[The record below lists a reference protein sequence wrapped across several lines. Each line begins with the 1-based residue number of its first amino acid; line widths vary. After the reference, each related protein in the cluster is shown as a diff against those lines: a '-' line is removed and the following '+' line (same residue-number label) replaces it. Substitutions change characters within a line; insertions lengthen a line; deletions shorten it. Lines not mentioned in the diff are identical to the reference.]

1 MIQVD
6 TMNQNFKTN
15 MSKHK
20 LINNISGWIV
30 FAISATVYLLTV
42 EPTASFWDVGEFI
55 TSAYKLEVGHPPGA
69 PFFMLVGNFFSQL
82 TNDPTQVARM
92 VNSMSAL
99 MSAFTILFLFWTIT
113 HLTKKLILKDRN
125 DDITIAKNIVI
136 IGSGVVG
143 ALVYTFSDTFWFS
156 AVEGEVYAFSSMLT
170 AIVFWLILKWEDN
183 AERPHSDKWLVLIA
197 YVMGLSIGVHLLNL
211 LCIPAI
217 VLVYYYKNT
226 ENATWK
232 GSVKALLVSFGL
244 IVILMWGVIPGF
256 TKVGG
261 WFELLFVNSF
271 GMSFNS
277 GLFFYLFILV
287 AALAWGLYETISV
300 KGKIT
305 RAKTAFFITLALTGV
320 LFIGGSTWLWI
331 ALIAVGAYLIFKHQ
345 KISKRFINLSMSCL
359 MVILV
364 GFSAYALIPIR
375 SAANPPLDLNSPEDI
390 FSLGSYLN
398 REQYGETPLIHGTTY
413 ASQIARNADGSA
425 ITDGERVSYK
435 QVLKTSPDQKD
446 RYEKVTSPR
455 YKYTNTMLLPRMH
468 SNPNNPSFRNHIIG
482 YERWGGVNDQ
492 NTQPTFWQNMKFMF
506 GYQFNYMYWRYFM
519 WNFSGRQNDLQ
530 GDGGM
535 TKGNWITGI
544 SIIDEHV
551 LGLGP
556 QKDIAPDVA
565 DNKGRNKYF
574 MLPLILGIIGILY
587 QLRLEERGK
596 KNFMVVFML
605 FFMTGLA
612 IILYLNQTFMEPR
625 ERDYAYAGSFYAFS
639 IWVGMGVAGIS
650 LFLKQHIKENK
661 IAAAIATAACLF
673 VPIQM
678 ATQNWDDHDRS
689 GRTIAR
695 DTGMNYLSSV
705 GENGIL
711 FTNGDNDTYPLWYVQ
726 ETEGFRTDVRVT
738 NLSFLQTEWYI
749 DQLIRPAYESEPLPI
764 KWSRQR
770 YSGEAGSAA
779 FVISKQEIESVLQQ
793 NQIPPMSYSS
803 YYDRNI
809 FRDTLSL
816 SQTMHNLRTGENAT
830 PQNPFTT
837 GTTQIIPGNTL
848 ALDIN
853 TNLVDWD
860 ALAAQPTNRM
870 YISLDGK
877 QAVYRQEIM
886 MLELLNNINEENWQ
900 RPIHFATTIT
910 PSLYMNLQDS
920 NFSLNGLTFQVVPGT
935 PLNNGV
941 NLDVAYETMVNKFRW
956 GGLENSPDV
965 YMDETSRRMLS
976 TYRLYFSHL
985 IEALIDAGENEKALA
1000 ALDKV
1005 TSMIPESAVSY
1016 GTDGIL
1022 FARSYYEIG
1031 EEEKGEALISEI
1043 KNRINANMNWF
1054 ERLKPA
1060 DIANSMSDIV
1070 YNNVN
1075 PLLLIKS
1082 IYQQND
1088 YDMYLLMT
1096 DDMLQLAQSFYM
1108 KGLAYIGDIIL
1119 KEVTDSSVRGYY
1131 SAQDTVTQANE
1142 EQIMQKSMGIM
1153 QQFNPRLLDQYG
1165 ATPQE

>member
-1 MIQVD
+1 M
-6 TMNQNFKTN
+6 T
-15 MSKHK
+15 SKHK

-30 FAISATVYLLTV
+30 FAISATVYLLTI
-42 EPTASFWDVGEFI
+42 EPTASFWDCGEFI
-55 TSAYKLEVGHPPGA
+55 SSAYKLEVGHPPGA
-69 PFFMLVGNFFSQL
+69 PFFMLVGNFFTQFARDTS
-82 TNDPTQVARM
+82 QVAMM
-92 VNSMSAL
+92 VNIMSAL

-113 HLTKKLILKDRN
+113 HLTSKLIIKDKN
-125 DDITIAKNIVI
+125 NSPSLAKTIVI
-136 IGSGVVG
+136 IASGAVG

-170 AIVFWLILKWEDN
+170 ALVFWLILKWEDN
-183 AERPHSDKWLVLIA
+183 AHKAHSDKWLVLIA

-217 VLVYYYKNT
+217 VLVYYFKNN
-226 ENATWK
+226 ENTTWK
-232 GSVKALLVSFGL
+232 GAIKSLLVSFGL
-244 IVILMWGVIPGF
+244 IIILMWGVIPGF
-256 TKVGG
+256 TKLGG

-271 GMSFNS
+271 GLPFNS

-287 AALAWGLYETISV
+287 ATIAWGLFETISA
-300 KGKIT
+300 KGKPR
-305 RAKTAFFITLALTGV
+305 RAKAALFATLALTGV
-320 LFIGGSTWLWI
+320 LFIGGSPWLWI
-331 ALIAVGAYLIFKHQ
+331 ILLAVGAYFVFK
-345 KISKRFINLSMSCL
+345 SKLMSLRFINLSISCL
-359 MVILV
+359 MVILI
-364 GFSAYALIPIR
+364 GFSAYAIIPIR
-375 SAANPPLDLNSPEDI
+375 SSANPPLDLNSPVDI

-413 ASQIARNADGSA
+413 ASQIVRDANGTAV
-425 ITDGERVSYK
+425 IDGERVSYK
-435 QVLKTSPDQKD
+435 RVIKASPEQKD
-446 RYEKVTSPR
+446 RYEKTTSPR
-455 YKYTNTMLLPRMH
+455 YKYTNTMLIPRMH

-482 YERWGGVNDQ
+482 YERWGGVTDPNSK
-492 NTQPTFWQNMKFMF
+492 PTLWQNMKYMF

-544 SIIDEHV
+544 SFIDEHV

-556 QKDIAPDVA
+556 QKDIAPDII

-596 KNFMVVFML
+596 KSFAVVFML

-650 LFLKQHIKENK
+650 LFLKQYIKNSK
-661 IAAAIATAACLF
+661 AASAIAAVACLI
-673 VPIQM
+673 VPVQM
-678 ATQNWDDHDRS
+678 ASQNWDDHDRS

-738 NLSFLQTEWYI
+738 NLSFLQTEWYV
-749 DQLIRPAYESEPLPI
+749 DQLLRQAYESEPLPI
-764 KWSRQR
+764 KWSRAR
-770 YSGEAGSAA
+770 YSSDAGAAA
-779 FVISKQEIESVLQQ
+779 FVITKQEIERTLQQ
-793 NQIPPMSYSS
+793 SGILPVSYGN
-803 YYDRNI
+803 YYDI
-809 FRDTLSL
+809 SAFRDTISL
-816 SQTMHNLRTGENAT
+816 KQTMENLRTGENAK
-830 PQNPFTT
+830 PHNPFST
-837 GTTQIIPGNTL
+837 GTTQIIPGNL
-848 ALDIN
+848 LSLNVNRDKVN
-853 TNLVDWD
+853 WD
-860 ALAAQPTNRM
+860 ALGAEPTDKM
-870 YISLDGK
+870 YISLDGS
-877 QAVYRQEIM
+877 QAVYRQAIM
-886 MLELLNNINEENWQ
+886 MLELFTNINDENWE

-910 PSLYMNLQDS
+910 PSLYMNLQDT
-920 NFSLNGLTFQVVPGT
+920 NFSLNGLTYQVVPGS

-956 GGLENSPDV
+956 GGLENNPNI

-976 TYRLYFSHL
+976 TYRLYFAQL
-985 IEALIDAGENEKALA
+985 VEALIKAGELEKTNT

-1005 TSMIPESAVSY
+1005 TSMIPDSVVPY
-1016 GTDGIL
+1016 GTDGLIY
-1022 FARSYYEIG
+1022 ARSYFQIG
-1031 EEEKGEALISEI
+1031 ETEKGKELISTI
-1043 KNRINANMNWF
+1043 HNRVDANMNWF
-1054 ERLKPA
+1054 KRLKPQ
-1060 DIANSMSDIV
+1060 DIANSLSDII

-1082 IYQQND
+1082 IYQMYD
-1088 YDMYLLMT
+1088 YDKYLVMT
-1096 DDMLQLAQSFYM
+1096 DDLLQLAQSFYM
-1108 KGLAYIGDIIL
+1108 IGIPYVGDTILRDI
-1119 KEVTDSSVRGYY
+1119 TDSSVRGYY
-1131 SAQDTVTQANE
+1131 GAPEHDTVLQSNE
-1142 EQIMQKSMGIM
+1142 YDIMQEAMGIM
-1153 QQFNPRLLDQYG
+1153 KHFNPGLLEQYG
-1165 ATPQE
+1165 VSSQ